1 MARNVTRDTAERR
14 EQNYLAALN
23 AERDQWVKLYGRAGW
38 QAELNRRRA
47 LRTER
52 ARARRKG
59 ATPLPAPD
67 PEPPPQLTLDDLGG
81 AA

>member
-1 MARNVTRDTAERR
+1 MSRRLTAAERR

-23 AERDQWVKLYGRAGW
+23 AERDQWVKLYGRLGW
-38 QAELNRRRA
+38 QAELNRRRG
-47 LRTER
+47 LRIER

-67 PEPPPQLTLDDLGG
+67 PEPCPQLSLNDLGEI
-81 AA
+81 A